1 MGWNRKGMI
10 MAAKKKQPRKRAGKH
25 ALRARA
31 AGFAEGAGAMGD
43 LGKPLEAGGT
53 VWFCGSDLRRR
64 MARAQTYP
72 LHFARAG
79 TKEFMCGRGMFEG
92 WGPGDQVAS
101 HPDDVGCPECLKAM
115 EGKPAKQ
122 AEHPT
127 DQSIIVGDVFED
139 VASGIRV
146 RVAGITADT
155 ANMAHL
161 NAEGGYTVKCDVL
174 RDPARYRRLTVYKG
188 LVQHFPSND
197 VNVVTGCRDCPFY
210 ASNYY
215 CEHPKSGGDVTPVE
229 SGAPPPTCP
238 LRDGPTLVRLKGTP

>member
-1 MGWNRKGMI
+1 MGWNRKGMT

-161 NAEGGYTVKCDVL
+161 NAEGGFTVRCEVL
-174 RDPARYRRLTVYKG
+174 RNPARYRRLTVYKG
-188 LVQHFPSND
+188 LVQHFPNND
-197 VNVVTGCRDCPFY
+197 VNVVTGCRDCPFRQDV
-210 ASNYY
+210 Y
-215 CEHPKSGGDVTPVE
+215 CNHGRGEGVSPVE

-238 LRDGPTLVRLKGTP
+238 LRDGPTLTRLKGVL

>member
-1 MGWNRKGMI
+1 MGWNQQGMI
-10 MAAKKKQPRKRAGKH
+10 MAAKKKQPRKRAGNH
-25 ALRARA
+25 ALRARAARREHARAAARA

-43 LGKPLEAGGT
+43 LGKGAATGVPPQE
-53 VWFCGSDLRRR
+53 SR
-64 MARAQTYP
+64 
-72 LHFARAG
+72 
-79 TKEFMCGRGMFEG
+79 
-92 WGPGDQVAS
+92 
-101 HPDDVGCPECLKAM
+101 
-115 EGKPAKQ
+115 KPAKQ